1 MRLAR
6 GLLNAVLA
14 LAVASGLANP
24 AHAHGIAGAVY
35 TMDNSPHGNRVLVFA
50 RAADGTLT
58 ADGSFET
65 GGLGTGTGLGSQG
78 ALVPSS
84 NERWL
89 FAVNA
94 GSDEISAFEVEPSG
108 LSLVDRV
115 PSGGR
120 RPISLTVHDDLL
132 YVLNAGGAAGDSD
145 NITGFRLDDE
155 GHLAPIAGS
164 LRPLSAASTGPA
176 QIQFEWGGR
185 VLVVT
190 EKATNLI
197 DTYTID
203 EEGLA
208 TGPVSFP
215 SPGQT
220 PFGFDSG
227 KRNQIFVS
235 EAFGGA
241 PDASA
246 VSSFLV
252 SRDGMLR
259 VISPSVP
266 TRQTAACW
274 VVVTPDGRF
283 AYASNTGSGT
293 ISGYRIGFDGSPA
306 LLQADGRTADLG
318 PGTEPIDMALSVNG
332 RYLYV
337 LNSGTG
343 TIGAFRVNSDGTLAP
358 LAAVGGLP
366 TGTNGLAA
374 R

>member
-1 MRLAR
+1 MTRSLP
-6 GLLNAVLA
+6 NIVLA
-14 LAVASGLANP
+14 LAVAFGFSALT
-24 AHAHGIAGAVY
+24 HAGGAAGAVY
-35 TMDNSPHGNRVLVFA
+35 TMDNSSNGNRVLVFA

-58 ADGSFET
+58 AAGSFET
-65 GGLGTGTGLGSQG
+65 GGLGTGGGLGSQG
-78 ALVPSS
+78 ALVLSS

-94 GSDEISAFEVEPSG
+94 GSNEISAFEVEPEG
-108 LSLVDRV
+108 LSLVDRI

-120 RPISLTVHDDLL
+120 RPLSLAVHDDLL
-132 YVLNAGGAAGDSD
+132 YVLNAGGAVGDHD
-145 NITGFRLDDE
+145 NIIGFRLDDD
-155 GHLAPIAGS
+155 GHLAPISGS
-164 LRPLSAASTGPA
+164 TRPLSAASTGPA
-176 QIQFEWGGR
+176 QIQFESGGR

-190 EKATNLI
+190 EKATGRI
-197 DTYTID
+197 DTYTVD
-203 EEGLA
+203 EEGLV

-227 KRNQIFVS
+227 KRNQIVVS

-241 PDASA
+241 SDASA
-246 VSSFLV
+246 VSSLSV
-252 SRDGMLR
+252 SRDGTLR

-293 ISGYRIGFDGSPA
+293 ISGYRIRFDGTIA
-306 LLQADGRTADLG
+306 LLQADGRTVDLG
-318 PGTEPIDMALSVNG
+318 PGSAPIDMALSVNG

-337 LNSGTG
+337 LNSGSS
-343 TIGAFRVNSDGTLAP
+343 TISALRVNADGTLGL
-358 LAAVGGLP
+358 LAAIGGLA
-366 TGTNGLAA
+366 TGTTGLAA